1 MFKKYT
7 KKLFTRFLLIAV
19 VPILILQAVLTY
31 IFYVRHWENVHTKI
45 ELALIGEIAS
55 VIELLNKNPDFET
68 IQNLAELMH
77 IKVSKTESKTLT
89 PKLVK
94 YKEQVESFTQKL
106 SKATKSE
113 YLSDFN
119 KYTGEVYI
127 FTKSKKHGV
136 VSLSFSIKR
145 IVNPTTKVFFMWM
158 IGSATL
164 LILIAVLFMK
174 NQVRSILKLAD
185 VAERLGK
192 GEEIDNFRPSGAEEV
207 RLAGKAFIKMKN
219 RIDRQIYYRTQMLAH
234 ISHDLRTPLTRIRLH
249 SEFIKEPE
257 IANEINQDI
266 DYMEEM
272 IVDYLNFAKE
282 EGNEKNTSFDVVGAI
297 LSLVKSYNDP
307 RITFK
312 SDVFDCYMTLKK
324 QAFERAI
331 SNVIENSLKF
341 SKEHVDMHL
350 FMRNNFFYICI
361 SDDGIGIP
369 KEYHKKVFQP
379 FYKINENSEGFGL
392 GLAIV
397 KSVMYSFGG
406 KIKLTKSDIGGL
418 KVIIKLP
425 R

>member
-31 IFYVRHWENVHTKI
+31 IFYVRHWENVHTKM
-45 ELALIGEIAS
+45 EYALIGEIAS
-55 VIELLNKNPDFET
+55 VIELLNKNADFDST
-68 IQNLAELMH
+68 KKLAELMH
-77 IKVSKTESKTLT
+77 INIAKTQSKTLT

-94 YKEQVESFTQKL
+94 YKQQVESFTKKL
-106 SKATKSE
+106 NKATRTE

-119 KYTGEVYI
+119 SETGELYI
-127 FTKSKKHGV
+127 FAKSKNHGV
-136 VSLSFSIKR
+136 VVLSFSIKR

-164 LILIAVLFMK
+164 LILVAVLFMK
-174 NQVRSILKLAD
+174 NQVRSILKLVD
-185 VAERLGK
+185 VADRLGK
-192 GEEIDNFRPSGAEEV
+192 GLEIENFRPSGADEV
-207 RLAGKAFIKMKN
+207 RLAGRAFIKMKN

-234 ISHDLRTPLTRIRLH
+234 ISHDLRTPLTRIRLQ
-249 SEFIKEPE
+249 SEFIKDSE
-257 IANEINQDI
+257 IANEINQDV

-282 EGNEKNTSFDVVGAI
+282 EGNEKNTSFDSVDVI
-297 LSLVKSYNDP
+297 LKLVKSYNDS
-307 RITFK
+307 RITFS
-312 SDVFDCYMTLKK
+312 SDILNCEMILKK

-331 SNVIENSLKF
+331 SNIIDNSLKF
-341 SKEHVDMHL
+341 SNQHVDIRC
-350 FMRNNFFYICI
+350 FVKDAYFYTTI
-361 SDDGIGIP
+361 SDDGIGIA
-369 KEYHKKVFQP
+369 KEFYKKVFKP
-379 FYKINENSEGFGL
+379 FYKINESTEGFGL

-397 KSVMYSFGG
+397 KSVIYGFGG
-406 KIKLTKSDIGGL
+406 KIKLSKSSLGGL

>member
-7 KKLFTRFLLIAV
+7 KKLFTRFLLIVV

-45 ELALIGEIAS
+45 EYALIGEIAS
-55 VIELLNKNPDFET
+55 VIELLNKNPDFEAT
-68 IQNLAELMH
+68 KKLAELMH
-77 IKVSKTESKTLT
+77 INLTKTQSKTLN

-94 YKEQVESFTQKL
+94 YKQQVENFTQKL
-106 SKATKSE
+106 SKATKTE

-119 KYTGEVYI
+119 KDTGDVYI
-127 FTKSKKHGV
+127 FTKSKNHGV
-136 VSLSFSIKR
+136 VALSFSIKR

-174 NQVRSILKLAD
+174 NQVRSILKLVD
-185 VAERLGK
+185 VADRLGK
-192 GEEIDNFRPSGAEEV
+192 GQEIEDFRPSGAEEV
-207 RLAGKAFIKMKN
+207 KLAGRAFIKMKN

-234 ISHDLRTPLTRIRLH
+234 ISHDLRTPLTRIRLQ
-249 SEFIKEPE
+249 SEFIKDPE
-257 IANEINQDI
+257 ITNEINQDI

-282 EGNEKNTSFDVVGAI
+282 EGNEKNTSFDAI
-297 LSLVKSYNDP
+297 ESILNLVKSFNDS
-307 RITFK
+307 RITFS
-312 SDVFDCYMTLKK
+312 SDVAKCEMILKK

-331 SNVIENSLKF
+331 SNIVENSLKF
-341 SKEHVDMHL
+341 SKDHVDL
-350 FMRNNFFYICI
+350 RAFTKNGFLYITL

-369 KEYHKKVFQP
+369 KEFHKKVFKP
-379 FYKINENSEGFGL
+379 FYKINESSEGFGL

-397 KSVMYSFGG
+397 KSVIYGFGG
-406 KIKLTKSDIGGL
+406 KIKLAKSTLGGL

>member
-31 IFYVRHWENVHTKI
+31 IFYVRHWDNVHTKI
-45 ELALIGEIAS
+45 EYALIGEIAS
-55 VIELLNKNPDFET
+55 VIELLNKNPDFEST
-68 IQNLAELMH
+68 KKLAELMH
-77 IKVSKTESKTLT
+77 IKIIKTESKTLNT
-89 PKLVK
+89 KLVK
-94 YKEQVESFTQKL
+94 YKQQVESFTQKL
-106 SKATKSE
+106 SRATKSQ

-119 KYTGEVYI
+119 KETGDVYI
-127 FTKSKKHGV
+127 FTKSKNHGV
-136 VSLSFSIKR
+136 VAIIFSIKR

-174 NQVRSILKLAD
+174 NQVRSILKLVD
-185 VAERLGK
+185 VADRLGK
-192 GEEIDNFRPSGAEEV
+192 GEEIDDFRPSGADEV

-234 ISHDLRTPLTRIRLH
+234 ISHDLRTPLTRIRLQ
-249 SEFIKEPE
+249 SEFIKDPE

-282 EGNEKNTSFDVVGAI
+282 EGNEKNISFDIVDVI
-297 LSLVKSYNDP
+297 LNLVKGYNDP
-307 RITFK
+307 RITFS
-312 SDVFDCYMTLKK
+312 SDIVKCDMILKK

-331 SNVIENSLKF
+331 CNIIENSFKF
-341 SKEHVDMHL
+341 SKEHVDIHVFSKNGFL
-350 FMRNNFFYICI
+350 YITI

-369 KEYHKKVFQP
+369 KEYHRKVFKP
-379 FYKINENSEGFGL
+379 FYKINESSEGFGL

-397 KSVMYSFGG
+397 KSVIYGFGG
-406 KIKLTKSDIGGL
+406 KIKLAKSTLGGL